1 MAFVAMPVAPQR
13 RIRSMKIRILPGLIG
28 ALLAAATLLPS
39 LAQAQ
44 AQAAAAAASERAVPG
59 TFSGR
64 YLAVQP
70 TSGKVVGLYVP
81 NWEPTARLDALP
93 AGSATHL
100 LYAFLRICGPGQLP
114 KDEAVCQGRADFQ
127 LASGEP
133 ERTFDTAFQAFKQR
147 APQVKVLASVGGWGG
162 SDPFFHLA
170 NDAAR
175 RAAFAASTVD
185 FLRTHRAF
193 DGIDIDWEHPTSN
206 GSANGVALG
215 APADGQG
222 YADLMLELRRALDAL
237 GREQGRRYL
246 LTSAVNTTDAIVG
259 KVNFKG
265 AQPALDLLFMM
276 TYDFYGPWTKQ
287 AGHHSPL
294 RDSPAGAN
302 NSLQGAFE
310 ALRRAGMPAHKLV
323 AGVAMY
329 GRGFTGVRLP
339 AGGGLNGAARDGV
352 FNGSDGSMPYREIA
366 ASMLDA
372 QGRGRNGFEARFDPL
387 TQAWSLWNP
396 GSAQLMGYDDPRAVT
411 AKARW
416 ARRQGLAGVFA
427 WEYSQDNGDLL
438 NAMNRG
444 IGNAVG
450 APAIAGGAT
459 GQPAKAVR

>member
-1 MAFVAMPVAPQR
+1 
-13 RIRSMKIRILPGLIG
+13 MKIRILPGLIG
-28 ALLAAATLLPS
+28 ALLCAASLLP
-39 LAQAQ
+39 AGAE
-44 AQAAAAAASERAVPG
+44 AQAAVATDRAAPG
-59 TFSGR
+59 AFSGR

-81 NWEPTARLDALP
+81 NWEPPARLEALP

-114 KDEAVCQGRADFQ
+114 KDSAVCQGRADFQ

-133 ERTFDTAFQAFKQR
+133 EKTFNAAFQAFKQR

-175 RAAFAASTVD
+175 RAVFAASAAD
-185 FLRTHRAF
+185 FLRTHPAF
-193 DGIDIDWEHPTSN
+193 DGIDIDWEHPTTN

-215 APADGQG
+215 VPADGQG
-222 YADLMLELRRALDAL
+222 YAELLHALRRALDAL
-237 GREQGRRYL
+237 GREQQRSYL

-259 KVNFKG
+259 KVNFRG

-287 AGHHSPL
+287 AGHHSAL

-302 NSLQGAFE
+302 NSLQGAFK
-310 ALRRAGMPAHKLV
+310 ALRRAGMPARKLV

-339 AGGGLNGAARDGV
+339 AGGGLNGGRRDGV
-352 FNGSDGSMPYREIA
+352 FDGSDGSMTYREIA
-366 ASMLDA
+366 AALLDG

-387 TQAWSLWNP
+387 SQAWSLWNP
-396 GSAQLMGYDDPRAVT
+396 GSAQLMGYDDPRAVA

-416 ARRQGLAGVFA
+416 ARQHGLAGVFA

-450 APAIAGGAT
+450 APASDAGR
-459 GQPAKAVR
+459 PAGPPTKPAQ

>member
-1 MAFVAMPVAPQR
+1 
-13 RIRSMKIRILPGLIG
+13 MKIQILPGLIA
-28 ALLAAATLLPS
+28 ALLCAASLPAA

-44 AQAAAAAASERAVPG
+44 ATNANNRAAPA

-114 KDEAVCQGRADFQ
+114 KDEAVCQGRPDFQ

-133 ERTFDTAFQAFKQR
+133 EKTFDTAFQAFKQR

-170 NDAAR
+170 NGAAR
-175 RAAFAASTVD
+175 RAAFAASAAE
-185 FLRTHRAF
+185 FLRTHPAF

-215 APADGQG
+215 SPADGQG
-222 YADLMLELRRALDAL
+222 YADLLLELRRALDAL

-276 TYDFYGPWTKQ
+276 TYDYYGPWTKQ
-287 AGHHSPL
+287 AGHHSAL

-302 NSLQGAFE
+302 NSLQGAFK
-310 ALRRAGMPAHKLV
+310 ALRRAGMPARKLV

-329 GRGFTGVRLP
+329 GRGFTGVSLP
-339 AGGGLNGAARDGV
+339 AGGGLNGGTRDGV
-352 FNGSDGSMPYREIA
+352 FNGSDGSMTYREIA
-366 ASMLDA
+366 ATLLDT

-396 GSAQLMGYDDPRAVT
+396 GSAQLMGYDDPRAVA

-444 IGNAVG
+444 IGNSVG
-450 APAIAGGAT
+450 APATAGSAT
-459 GQPAKAVR
+459 GQPAKSAR